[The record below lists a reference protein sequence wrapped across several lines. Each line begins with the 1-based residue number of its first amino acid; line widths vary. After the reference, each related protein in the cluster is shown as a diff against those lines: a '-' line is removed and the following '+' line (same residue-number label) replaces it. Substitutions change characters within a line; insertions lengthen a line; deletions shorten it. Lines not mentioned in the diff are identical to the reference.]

1 MIRFTCGSCGKRFST
16 TDDPVPGRSYR
27 IRCSCGNTNVV
38 RMDARAETGPPPLA
52 PGPNQLTPTQP
63 ASPSY
68 AATDDPFLR
77 AMMMDAPGQDQAP
90 PATTPPAV
98 PLPLARRDPVYAER
112 YDAPVPSDAYP
123 VPSDA
128 YEVEL
133 PETTRETRLAGPRAV
148 VLGAAARLREILG
161 AGLPQL
167 LRGGR
172 LVAGGAVVGV
182 FAFGLGVWVG
192 AGSVAAR
199 WKAAA
204 EAEARSVT
212 PDASPRSVAAGTV
225 APVAALVPVEIAE
238 RGVPPSGPLDSP
250 APAQPRDAQ
259 DDPPAA
265 VRPAKTRHA
274 ARKAMLRAAPE
285 KPAPAQ
291 EPTRDEEAVRTADHL
306 RAGGEAPMAR
316 SSDGRDAEEPSE
328 PTLTA
333 SPDPAPDARAA
344 TNPEPTPADPADALP
359 ER

>member
-1 MIRFTCGSCGKRFST
+1 MIKFTCGACGKRFST
-16 TDDPVPGRSYR
+16 TDDPAPGRTYR

-52 PGPNQLTPTQP
+52 PGPNQLTATQP
-63 ASPSY
+63 ASLSY

-77 AMMMDAPGQDQAP
+77 AMMMDAPWQDPAP
-90 PATTPPAV
+90 PAITGPAI

-112 YDAPVPSDAYP
+112 YDAP

-133 PETTRETRLAGPRAV
+133 PETTRETRLAGPRAA
-148 VLGAAARLREILG
+148 VLDAAARLREILR

-172 LVAGGAVVGV
+172 LVAGGAVLGV

-192 AGSVAAR
+192 AGSVASR

-212 PDASPRSVAAGTV
+212 PDAVARSVAAGTV

-238 RGVPPSGPLDSP
+238 RGVPPSGLLDSP

-259 DDPPAA
+259 DDHPAA
-265 VRPAKTRHA
+265 VRPAKTGHA
-274 ARKAMLRAAPE
+274 ARKAMVRAAAV

-291 EPTRDEEAVRTADHL
+291 EPTGDEEAVRTADRM

-344 TNPEPTPADPADALP
+344 MNPEPTPAEPADALP